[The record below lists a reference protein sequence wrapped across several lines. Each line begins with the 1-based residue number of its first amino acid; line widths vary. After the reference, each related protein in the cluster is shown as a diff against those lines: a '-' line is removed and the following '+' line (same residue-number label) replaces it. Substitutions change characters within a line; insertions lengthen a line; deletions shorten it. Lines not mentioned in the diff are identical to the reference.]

1 MRVII
6 IILSVLLSYVL
17 SAGAVMDAESL
28 QQAKDLASAEGKPI
42 LLEFMREDCK
52 HCAKARREAHE
63 VPEVSQ
69 ALEQVVHYMINVLVG
84 EGGELKRKY
93 DIGDTYPV
101 FVLTNS
107 GGDVINRW
115 TGYSGSADFIRRF
128 NSAMND
134 LTTVRQRVEAFE
146 ASPSYSK
153 AIFLARYFS
162 DTGDHPEAV
171 KYYRKAQQLNLASA
185 GRHRFDIFMNSANAV
200 WKEQKDFTY
209 VYQPADSIMLA
220 DQINLSEVLRVATLL
235 SRLTRRFDRTDSLA
249 KYIERAL
256 NLSAGQT
263 DAQTVEARTLLVA
276 EKALQLEGDT
286 ARALA
291 LKKSTMGT
299 SWGRN
304 PKVMY
309 EYAKW
314 CLERKVNL
322 IEAEEITQKV
332 VDFTPEGELRARVY
346 NVLADILSEQGRL
359 REAAQAIVTAIENH
373 PENPFYVEKLEEL
386 QGKLDQQK

>member
-1 MRVII
+1 MRVMI
-6 IILSVLLSYVL
+6 IILSILLSYVL

-28 QQAKDLASAEGKPI
+28 QQAKDLASSEGKPI

-69 ALEQVVHYMINVLVG
+69 ALDRAVHYMINVLES
-84 EGGELKRKY
+84 EGGELKQRY

-101 FVLTNS
+101 FVLTDS
-107 GGDVINRW
+107 EGDVISRW

-128 NSAMND
+128 SSAMND
-134 LTTVRQRVEAFE
+134 LTTMRQRIEAFE

-153 AIFLARYFS
+153 AIFLARYFT
-162 DTGDHPEAV
+162 DTGDHPQAV
-171 KYYRKAQQLNLASA
+171 KYFREAQKLNPASS

-200 WKEQKDFTY
+200 WKEQRDFAY
-209 VYQPADSIMLA
+209 VYPPADSIMLA
-220 DQINLSEVLRVATLL
+220 EQINLREVLRVASLI
-235 SRLTRRFDRTDSLA
+235 SRLTRKFDRTDSLA
-249 KYIERAL
+249 KYIDLAL
-256 NLSAGQT
+256 KLSAGQT
-263 DAQTVEARTLLVA
+263 DARTVESRTLLLA

-286 ARALA
+286 ARALS
-291 LKKSTMGT
+291 LKKSTLG
-299 SWGRN
+299 SNWGRN

-314 CLERKVNL
+314 CLKRKVNL
-322 IEAEEITQKV
+322 REAEEITQKV

-346 NVLADILSEQGRL
+346 SVLADILVEQGRL
-359 REAAQAIVTAIENH
+359 KEAAQTVVTAIENH

-386 QGKLDQQK
+386 QAELDQQK